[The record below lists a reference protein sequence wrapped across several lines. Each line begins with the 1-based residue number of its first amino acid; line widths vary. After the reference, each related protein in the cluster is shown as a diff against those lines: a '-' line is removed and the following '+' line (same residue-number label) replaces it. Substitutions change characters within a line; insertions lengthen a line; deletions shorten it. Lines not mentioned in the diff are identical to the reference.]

1 MQEEVEQ
8 KTVNLAVTT
17 TKLTGRVAVK
27 AIAWYLRHRKEKKLE
42 KANEIPHGKQS
53 VKELIGQN
61 AGVSTI
67 DVSKTGLRDFERI
80 AKKYNVDFAVTKD
93 KTVDPLKYVI
103 FFKARDAD
111 ALIYE
116 ESQAWA
122 HGPVY
127 PQIYNKYK
135 KFGYK
140 PIDDGIYSTHGCML
154 SKLTDKEINAIDLVI
169 NTFGLY
175 SPKTLEKIS
184 HSQEPWKEKR
194 IGYKEDEVG
203 REVIDENSIRSFYI
217 ENMLNSEET
226 ILKYIMNC
234 IKNIQCS

>member
-93 KTVDPLKYVI
+93 KKVDPLKYVI

-111 ALIYE
+111 ALNQVVKEYSATNTIQRLYRC
-116 ESQAWA
+116 
-122 HGPVY
+122 
-127 PQIYNKYK
+127 YK
-135 KFGYK
+135 L
-140 PIDDGIYSTHGCML
+140 ITDDGTPCDGKL
-154 SKLTDKEINAIDLVI
+154 SRTVWRGGKTRGGNTRGLPIAIRADTKV
-169 NTFGLY
+169 
-175 SPKTLEKIS
+175 
-184 HSQEPWKEKR
+184 
-194 IGYKEDEVG
+194 
-203 REVIDENSIRSFYI
+203 
-217 ENMLNSEET
+217 
-226 ILKYIMNC
+226 
-234 IKNIQCS
+234 

>member
-17 TKLTGRVAVK
+17 TRLTGRVAVK

-93 KTVDPLKYVI
+93 KTVDPPKYVI

-111 ALIYE
+111 ALNQVVKEY
-116 ESQAWA
+116 SAKQLDKAKK
-122 HGPVY
+122 PSVLK
-127 PQIYNKYK
+127 QLNKLK
-135 KFGYK
+135 
-140 PIDDGIYSTHGCML
+140 
-154 SKLTDKEINAIDLVI
+154 DLVASI
-169 NTFGLY
+169 
-175 SPKTLEKIS
+175 PRKVREKK
-184 HSQEPWKEKR
+184 KEHER
-194 IGYKEDEVG
+194 
-203 REVIDENSIRSFYI
+203 
-217 ENMLNSEET
+217 
-226 ILKYIMNC
+226 
-234 IKNIQCS
+234 